1 MRARYHVTN
10 EQIKN
15 AIATVGNNRQRV
27 EEYLKERRN
36 DHNNQP
42 GNEDGSGKEDLQ
54 NFEVNEDRNVITNKD
69 KLPGMHE
76 VQKKEQQGKV
86 ESERTEDTDE

>member
-1 MRARYHVTN
+1 
-10 EQIKN
+10 
-15 AIATVGNNRQRV
+15 
-27 EEYLKERRN
+27 
-36 DHNNQP
+36 
-42 GNEDGSGKEDLQ
+42 
-54 NFEVNEDRNVITNKD
+54 VITNKD